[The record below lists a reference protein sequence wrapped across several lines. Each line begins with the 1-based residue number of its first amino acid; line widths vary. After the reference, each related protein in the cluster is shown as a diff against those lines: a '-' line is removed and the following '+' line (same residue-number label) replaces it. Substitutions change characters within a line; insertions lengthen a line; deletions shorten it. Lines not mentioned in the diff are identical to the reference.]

1 MLYFLV
7 IISRRDDIFCLKYLR
22 IMVGRLSMSG
32 STSKQLSAI
41 NRFIRE
47 KDWLHMFGIMFKLSN
62 LVNTKSLSY

>member
-1 MLYFLV
+1 
-7 IISRRDDIFCLKYLR
+7 
-22 IMVGRLSMSG
+22 MSG

-47 KDWLHMFGIMFKLSN
+47 KDWLHMFRIMFKLSN